1 MDYSLILPIAVSL
14 VGLFLLIKLRFFFI
28 THPIKTAGELI
39 SSLSDRDDRRAF
51 LLALAGT
58 LGVGNIFGVAAGIMI
73 GGAGSLFWLF
83 ISSFF
88 AMIIKYAETLLVFD
102 IGVRGGGMATV
113 IERVFGR
120 LGRALSLLYTSLM
133 LLLSLFMGS
142 AMQTS
147 ALCDVAEKSLRLD
160 PLICAI
166 IFIFLLTPCLIGGG
180 RKIENI
186 TELIIPLTTII
197 YIILCFAVIFINF
210 SRLPSVISSVISSA
224 FSFRSAVGGG
234 ISFLAVRE
242 GFARGILSNEA
253 GVGTSAMAHSRS
265 PGRTPHRAGLLAMC
279 EVVFD
284 SSLLCILTGVAILV
298 TTPDPSVFDTPMAL
312 VVHTFSSALGG
323 LSSYI
328 LTAIILCFAYATLI
342 CWYYYGSQ
350 CAASLGRISTRL
362 FPFLFIAS
370 ILLSSAMSHSFLLYV
385 IDLILLLMSLLTL
398 YCIVKSSG
406 RISALCQIKN
416 PD

>member
-14 VGLFLLIKLRFFFI
+14 VGLFLLIKLRFFFLI
-28 THPIKTAGELI
+28 HPIRTARELI
-39 SSLSDRDDRRAF
+39 TSLADRDSRRAF
-51 LLALAGT
+51 LLAMAGT

-102 IGVRGGGMATV
+102 RGVRGGGMATV
-113 IERVFGR
+113 IEGVFGR
-120 LGRALSLLYTSLM
+120 LGRAFSLLYTSLM

-147 ALCDVAEKSLRLD
+147 ALCDVAGKSLQVS
-160 PLICAI
+160 PFFCAGFLVI
-166 IFIFLLTPCLIGGG
+166 LLTPCLIGGG
-180 RKIENI
+180 KKIENI
-186 TELIIPLTTII
+186 TEIVIPLTTII
-197 YIILCFAVIFINF
+197 YIILCFTVIFINF

-224 FSFRSAVGGG
+224 FTFRSAVGGG

-265 PGRTPHRAGLLAMC
+265 LGRTPHRAGLFAMC

-284 SSLLCILTGVAILV
+284 SSLLCILTGIAILIS
-298 TTPDPSVFDTPMAL
+298 TPDPTAFDTPMAL
-312 VVHTFSSALGG
+312 IVHTFSSVLGD
-323 LSSYI
+323 LSGFV
-328 LTAIILCFAYATLI
+328 LTLIILCFAYATLI
-342 CWYYYGSQ
+342 CWYYYGSR
-350 CAASLGRISTRL
+350 CATSLGRISGAL
-362 FPFLFIAS
+362 FPLLFIAS

-398 YCIVKSSG
+398 YCIVRRSG
-406 RISALCQIKN
+406 RILTLCQIKN
-416 PD
+416 PE